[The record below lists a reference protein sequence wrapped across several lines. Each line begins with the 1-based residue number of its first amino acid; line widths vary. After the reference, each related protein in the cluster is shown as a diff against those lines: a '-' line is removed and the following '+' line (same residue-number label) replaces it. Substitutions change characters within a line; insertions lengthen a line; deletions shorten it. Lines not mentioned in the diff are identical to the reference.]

1 MLFGRD
7 CVRLNLKSV
16 IFLIVAVIMSHVRIT
31 QTSVHSNSP
40 EVIPTKQEKS
50 NSDNDRSA
58 VLINTSNK
66 IPSDTSHCPNDTLC
80 TDLPNSCLQCN
91 YNPQCNYGAE
101 VTVTCIPKPSVVCR
115 NEALPPSAASSS
127 TSQNAVNSPGGEV
140 KRKTIC
146 RFCYQ
151 TERWEQICEQKGG
164 CNSVDSQFKTNC
176 TVNGEILCMGHRTF
190 MRKVPCNWTQGY
202 RWSTTLILSITLG
215 GFGVDRFFLG
225 HWQEGIGKLFSFGG
239 LGVWTLIDVLLISLH
254 YLGPADGSLYI

>member
-1 MLFGRD
+1 MFGRD

-16 IFLIVAVIMSHVRIT
+16 IFLIMSIILSHIRIT
-31 QTSVHSNSP
+31 QTSVNSNNP
-40 EVIPTKQEKS
+40 EVIPTKLEKTPI
-50 NSDNDRSA
+50 DQDRA
-58 VLINTSNK
+58 VTINTNNK
-66 IPSDTSHCPNDTLC
+66 IPSDTSHCPNGTLC
-80 TDLPNSCLQCN
+80 SDLPNSCLQCN
-91 YNPQCNYGAE
+91 FNTQCIYGAE
-101 VTVTCIPKPSVVCR
+101 INVTCLPKSTVICQSEP
-115 NEALPPSAASSS
+115 LTKSSS
-127 TSQNAVNSPGGEV
+127 SHPRGASVAAATEV
-140 KRKTIC
+140 KRKMIC
-146 RFCYQ
+146 RYCYQ
-151 TERWEQICEQKGG
+151 TERWEQVCEQKGG

-176 TVNGEILCMGHRTF
+176 SVNGEILCMGNRTF

>member
-1 MLFGRD
+1 MLGRN
-7 CVRLNLKSV
+7 CVILDFKSV
-16 IFLIVAVIMSHVRIT
+16 VFLIMSLILTHVRII
-31 QTSVHSNSP
+31 QTSVNSNNP
-40 EVIPTKQEKS
+40 EVIPTKLEKMS
-50 NSDNDRSA
+50 SDNDRSA
-58 VLINTSNK
+58 LTINSGSK
-66 IPSDTSHCPNDTLC
+66 IPSDTSHCPNGTLC
-80 TDLPNSCLQCN
+80 SDLPNSCLQCN
-91 YNPQCNYGAE
+91 YNAQCIYGAE
-101 VTVTCIPKPSVVCR
+101 INVTCLPKSSVMCH
-115 NEALPPSAASSS
+115 SDAS
-127 TSQNAVNSPGGEV
+127 GHEI

-146 RFCYQ
+146 RYCYQ

-164 CNSVDSQFKTNC
+164 CNSIDSQFKTNC